1 MKKIYFKLIGL
12 TMGVFMLASNKTNA
26 QVYVIGN
33 GEYATSVS
41 NDGNVVVLFGLDNNY
56 YWTKDKGV
64 QQLGEIVPGSYNG
77 GVSTVTADGKII
89 STNVIDPKTG
99 INQIALVPIECIEQV
114 HE

>member
-41 NDGNVVVLFGLDNNY
+41 NDGNVVVFGN
-56 YWTKDKGV
+56 
-64 QQLGEIVPGSYNG
+64 
-77 GVSTVTADGKII
+77 
-89 STNVIDPKTG
+89 
-99 INQIALVPIECIEQV
+99 
-114 HE
+114 

>member
-41 NDGNVVVLFGLDNNY
+41 NDGNVVVLFGLGY
-56 YWTKDKGV
+56 AHA
-64 QQLGEIVPGSYNG
+64 L
-77 GVSTVTADGKII
+77 
-89 STNVIDPKTG
+89 TNCWL
-99 INQIALVPIECIEQV
+99 NEQRA
-114 HE
+114 EFP